1 MKNTVR
7 YLLFIVALVVAVVV
21 FQMAMPHRFDWTPS
35 FGHDDKN
42 PFGGYVFDS
51 LMAQTLLEALPK
63 IFREKEGME
72 A

>member
-51 LMAQTLLEALPK
+51 LDGADAAPGLP
-63 IFREKEGME
+63 G
-72 A
+72 

>member
-42 PFGGYVFDS
+42 PFGGYVFAVS
-51 LMAQTLLEALPK
+51 YTHLTLPTIA
-63 IFREKEGME
+63 
-72 A
+72 